1 MYQLRFYQD
10 DIPPVLNNGFQ
21 DIGPQFGYNY
31 IIGAPNDPHWHPYPK
46 NNFFSQ
52 KDYSP
57 TNYAFTDYIYDA
69 DHYVY
74 YAPDNSGPTSV
85 YSFLLRNHFKQ
96 YTDSIYD
103 IKKRENMR
111 IQKINDEINKA
122 KVKEIKEYIKQ
133 YKEDLKK
140 IEAELKTATGARD
153 RDVRKK
159 VSDISRVKKDGT
171 DSSLTKKEKRIAR
184 DKYMSQLRSKIEDE
198 YDKFDQDNL
207 TRKSYLSTYATA
219 EVIKRNIESLEK
231 ELKTYTN

>member
-1 MYQLRFYQD
+1 
-10 DIPPVLNNGFQ
+10 
-21 DIGPQFGYNY
+21 
-31 IIGAPNDPHWHPYPK
+31 
-46 NNFFSQ
+46 
-52 KDYSP
+52 
-57 TNYAFTDYIYDA
+57 
-69 DHYVY
+69 
-74 YAPDNSGPTSV
+74 
-85 YSFLLRNHFKQ
+85 
-96 YTDSIYD
+96 
-103 IKKRENMR
+103 MR